1 MFMLQS
7 SSVCACCIFEAYLK
21 ANIGIKVLVKSYAY
35 SIFEAYL
42 KDTQS
47 TLELYACKST
57 TF

>member
-7 SSVCACCIFEAYLK
+7 SSVCACSIFEAYLK
-21 ANIGIKVLVKSYAY
+21 AHIGITALIKSYACN
-35 SIFEAYL
+35 IFEAYL